1 LNIKKLEKWM
11 SKIKDRSLTP
21 HQLNIIR
28 DKATEPPNA
37 GEYNTYHQMGTYLCR
52 SCGRALFRA
61 DAKFSSGCGW
71 PSFDANIP
79 HAVISQL
86 DTDGIRSEILCA
98 YCHAHLGHVFE
109 GEGFTPKNKR
119 YCVNSVSLDF
129 VTNTQVL
136 DTEEAIV
143 AGGCFWGIQYY
154 LKRVPGVLKTEVG
167 YTGGT
172 LQSPSYADVC
182 TGATGH
188 FEAVRVVYSPDHLAY
203 EDLLKYFFEIHDPSQ
218 QNGQGPDHGSQY
230 RSAIF
235 YYDAQQKQIA
245 QGLIFKLESQGYAVV
260 TKLLP
265 IDVFWRAETSHQH
278 YYEKTH
284 QTPHCHRYT
293 KRF

>member
-1 LNIKKLEKWM
+1 M

-21 HQLNIIR
+21 HQLTIIR
-28 DKATEPPNA
+28 DKATESPNT
-37 GEYNTYHQMGTYLCR
+37 GEYTTYHQRGTYLCR
-52 SCGRALFRA
+52 RCGRALFRA

-71 PSFDANIP
+71 PSFDVAIP

-86 DTDGIRSEILCA
+86 DRDGMRSEILCA
-98 YCHAHLGHVFE
+98 YCHAHLGHIFE

-119 YCVNSVSLDF
+119 YCVNSGSLDF
-129 VTNTQVL
+129 VTNTEVL

-154 LKRVPGVLKTEVG
+154 LEQLPGVLKTEVG

-172 LQSPSYADVC
+172 LQHPSYAEVC
-182 TGATGH
+182 TGASGH
-188 FEAVRVVYSPDHLAY
+188 FESVRVVYSPDQLTY
-203 EDLLKYFFEIHDPSQ
+203 EDLLKYFFEIHDPTQ
-218 QNGQGPDHGSQY
+218 QNGQGPDQGPQY

-245 QGLIFKLESQGYAVV
+245 QELIFKLKSQGYVVV

-265 IDVFWRAETSHQH
+265 VDVFWCAETSHQH

-284 QTPHCHRYT
+284 QTPYCHRYT